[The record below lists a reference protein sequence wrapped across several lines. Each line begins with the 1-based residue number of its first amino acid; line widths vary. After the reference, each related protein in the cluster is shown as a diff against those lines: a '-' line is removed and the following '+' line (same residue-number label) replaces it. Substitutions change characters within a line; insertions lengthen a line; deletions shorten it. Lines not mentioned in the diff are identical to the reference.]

1 MHIKGKTTN
10 LLFPTLQWI
19 VPIIGICFIEIIKLH
34 PIWIE
39 HYYSNIWYNKIA
51 SFQRTITGWVQF
63 SVGDIFYI
71 VLILIFI
78 IKLFRAIFTLI
89 KKFSGKIFVNQLGF
103 LVRKLMW
110 LYIVFFFL
118 WGLNYFRIGISNQ
131 LQLSK
136 THYCK
141 EEVVVLTHQLINK
154 ANEYRTQ
161 IPDTGLPH
169 MPIQQIIAEAK
180 KCYDS
185 ASKQYY
191 FLSYN
196 PISVKSSLYSKMGM
210 YFGFIGYYNPFSGE
224 AQFRNDIPEV
234 LLPYIICH
242 EIAHQLGYASESE
255 ANFAGYLACSIS
267 ELPFFKYSVY
277 LDFFSYAQQEEINT
291 FLIDGDTTG
300 LKQELIYNKEHL
312 NEKVIRDRKAVK
324 QFFYNEENSISPVMS
339 SMYNQYLKF
348 NLQNEGIES
357 YNEVIGWLIAY
368 LREYG
373 KW

>member
-39 HYYSNIWYNKIA
+39 HYYSNKWYNVVA
-51 SFQRTITGWVQF
+51 FFQRTITGWIQF

-78 IKLFRAIFTLI
+78 IKLLRAIFKLS
-89 KKFSGKIFVNQLGF
+89 KSFSGKILVNQLGF

-141 EEVVVLTHQLINK
+141 EEVVELTHQLINK
-154 ANEYRTQ
+154 VNEYRMQ
-161 IPDTGLPH
+161 IPDTSLPQ

-191 FLSYN
+191 FLSYS

-224 AQFRNDIPEV
+224 AQFRNDIPQV

-255 ANFAGYLACSIS
+255 ANFSGYLACSIS

-277 LDFFSYAQQEEINT
+277 LDLFSYAQQEEINT

-368 LREYG
+368 QREYG